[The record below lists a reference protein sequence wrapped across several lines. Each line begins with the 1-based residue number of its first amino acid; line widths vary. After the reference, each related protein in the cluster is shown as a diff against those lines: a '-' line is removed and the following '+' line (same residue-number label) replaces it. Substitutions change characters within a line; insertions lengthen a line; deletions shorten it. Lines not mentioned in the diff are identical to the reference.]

1 MTTKSNRDAERR
13 CLPRLVLRALWDF
26 EMRYRVQSPDEIEP
40 TETPGYWRFRKV
52 CNGECRMGHT
62 RPMQH
67 TLSFTE
73 HGTRDERGRWVDP
86 FRAWKEWRIFNCHRT
101 LRVSDPAKRRVN

>member
-1 MTTKSNRDAERR
+1 MSNESKKYADRR
-13 CLPRLVLRALWDF
+13 CLPRLVLLALWDF
-26 EMRYRVQSPDEIEP
+26 KMRHRVQSPEEIEP
-40 TETPGYWRFRKV
+40 TETPGYWRFRKT
-52 CNGECRMGHT
+52 CNGECCMGHT

-86 FRAWKEWRIFNCHRT
+86 FRAWKKWRQFFPQNTKARQPEG
-101 LRVSDPAKRRVN
+101 SAEK